1 MKLFKGH
8 AVMSRES
15 GVRSRLARTYV
26 VMANTWQEARAR
38 IGDREPGAEF
48 VTIPVEIAGALMV
61 DVKLMSEREVADL
74 RSACEWNEHQFHD
87 GLGPLGQ
94 GAKR

>member
-15 GVRSRLARTYV
+15 GVRSHLVRTYV
-26 VMANTWQEARAR
+26 VMAGTWQEARAR
-38 IGDREPGAEF
+38 IRDRDPSAEF

-61 DVKLMSEREVADL
+61 DLKLMSEREVADL
-74 RSACEWNEHQFHD
+74 RSACEWTEHQFQD
-87 GLGPLGQ
+87 RLGPLGH
-94 GAKR
+94 GAKG